1 LPTRPRNKIN
11 EEELTIAPSAPSEQ
25 GEKSSTS
32 FGKGIFVG
40 TSVDPETEKHSVRH
54 SNEDNDSIS
63 GVEEAEVTAGT
74 ISTFGAHSPETQ
86 RATTNGYEC
95 GATMRVHTHGCSSSA
110 NNARMEPP
118 LVDQVRWP
126 LSQKF

>member
-1 LPTRPRNKIN
+1 M
-11 EEELTIAPSAPSEQ
+11 
-25 GEKSSTS
+25 
-32 FGKGIFVG
+32 G

-86 RATTNGYEC
+86 RATTNPSAVAGERSARHAGARASRQRC
-95 GATMRVHTHGCSSSA
+95 GVVCLG
-110 NNARMEPP
+110 EG
-118 LVDQVRWP
+118 VRWHR
-126 LSQKF
+126 S